1 MKSIEELQADLKQLY
16 AELEERRI
24 MEQET
29 AAKIVNFH
37 EISSK
42 AERYK
47 IEGHPMSG
55 RDEHEQA
62 MYLLLLLSVAVMDDT
77 VYETSFS
84 LLYRIAHGMGFK
96 GDVQELFVQA
106 AQINFE
112 RLDEIT
118 RLFIDDE
125 VCLVMLMECMM
136 LAQSF
141 KKEYKKAM
149 EYVAELCILMKL
161 DKDEIVIVSNIARAV
176 LMQDA
181 KEYQCEIRN
190 EYPDFNCYIN
200 LIDTIKTQIVYY
212 NEKREVRNN
221 KYYGG
226 IIDGI
231 VGFHGLPL
239 SSLDDVSPR
248 GNYRFKLSKFGNREY
263 HYSCFLL
270 YSSNNESSSSS
281 VIKMFSVP
289 TDQRCLYFRKKF
301 DIMSIRDESGWKHP
315 KTAIAVTSN
324 APNLAYAYAIQ
335 KYKEAGGIIEEE
347 TEGV

>member
-16 AELEERRI
+16 AELEERKL

-29 AAKIVNFH
+29 VPKTVDFAQL
-37 EISSK
+37 SSK
-42 AERYK
+42 TERTK
-47 IEGHPMSG
+47 IEGHPMQG
-55 RDEHEQA
+55 RDEHEQG
-62 MYLLLLLSVAVMDDT
+62 MYLLLLLSVIVLDDT

-106 AQINFE
+106 VQINFE
-112 RLDEIT
+112 RIDEIT
-118 RLFIDDE
+118 RLFIKDD
-125 VCLVMLMECMM
+125 VRLVMLMECMM

-141 KKEYKKAM
+141 KKAYKEAM

-181 KEYQCEIRN
+181 KGYQCEIRN

-212 NEKREVRNN
+212 NEKCEVR
-221 KYYGG
+221 KEHAYGFPMRG
-226 IIDGI
+226 RIPS
-231 VGFHGLPL
+231 V
-239 SSLDDVSPR
+239 LDDVSPR
-248 GNYRFKLSKFGNREY
+248 DNYRFKLSQLANRDY
-263 HYSCFLL
+263 HYSCFFLF
-270 YSSNNESSSSS
+270 SANNESSSSS

-289 TDQRCLYFRKKF
+289 TDQSCLYFRKKF

-347 TEGV
+347 TEGA

>member
-1 MKSIEELQADLKQLY
+1 MKSIEELQADVKQLY
-16 AELEERRI
+16 AELEERKR
-24 MEQET
+24 MEQEAT
-29 AAKIVNFH
+29 AKTVNFH

-47 IEGHPMSG
+47 QEGHSMSG

-112 RLDEIT
+112 RIDEIT
-118 RLFIDDE
+118 RLFIKDD
-125 VCLVMLMECMM
+125 VRLVMLMECMM

-141 KKEYKKAM
+141 KKAYKEAM

-181 KEYQCEIRN
+181 KGYQCEIRN

-221 KYYGG
+221 NYYYGG
-226 IIDGI
+226 FGKY
-231 VGFHGLPL
+231 HLLPL

-248 GNYRFKLSKFGNREY
+248 GNYRFKFSQLANRDF
-263 HYSCFLL
+263 HYSCFSLF
-270 YSSNNESSSSS
+270 SANNESSSSS

-289 TDQRCLYFRKKF
+289 TDQSCLYFRKQF

-335 KYKEAGGIIEEE
+335 KYKEAGGIIE
-347 TEGV
+347 